1 MDTGLTKRDPRMAS
15 NAEDTTK
22 RSITILSVLLALLFL
37 WAGLTKLMDAEYV
50 VQHRGLWGLGGRGV
64 YRESNPARKGR

>member
-1 MDTGLTKRDPRMAS
+1 MAS
-15 NAEDTTK
+15 NAENTTK

-50 VQHRGLWGLGGRGV
+50 VQHRGLWGLGGTSRGH
-64 YRESNPARKGR
+64 R